1 MACLVQYGIPLT
13 VVSYKQ
19 LYGWSMDEIVRQ
31 IGTKNNCTYC
41 GVLRRQALDRGAVF
55 CNADRIV
62 TGHNADDVAETVLLN
77 FLRGDVPRRV
87 PLAVAGCQCLDSQA
101 MFNCSMSGRLRL
113 LQAVA
118 LHSQHHG

>member
-1 MACLVQYGIPLT
+1 

-55 CNADRIV
+55 CEADRIV

-87 PLAVAGCQCLDSQA
+87 HVAVAGCQCLDSRA
-101 MFNCSMSGRLRL
+101 MFSCSMSGRLRL